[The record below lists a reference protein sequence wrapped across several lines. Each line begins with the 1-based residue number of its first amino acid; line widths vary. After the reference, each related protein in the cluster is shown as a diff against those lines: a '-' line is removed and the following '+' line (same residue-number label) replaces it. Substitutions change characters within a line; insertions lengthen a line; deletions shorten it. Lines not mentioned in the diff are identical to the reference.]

1 MRTSRM
7 TQTVVEHVIETDAYG
22 TQRIG
27 ARRVVDDGETP
38 ENDIVN
44 ESSRESRKRTRL
56 SGR

>member
-1 MRTSRM
+1 M
-7 TQTVVEHVIETDAYG
+7 TQTVVEHVIETDASG